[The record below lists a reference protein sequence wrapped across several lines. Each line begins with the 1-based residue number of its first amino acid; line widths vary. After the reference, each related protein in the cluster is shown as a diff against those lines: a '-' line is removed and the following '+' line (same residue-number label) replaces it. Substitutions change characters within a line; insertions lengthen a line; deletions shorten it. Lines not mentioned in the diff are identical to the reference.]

1 MDETSPA
8 RPSRACTEDE
18 HVRLDLEQPLP
29 GARLLAGTALAG
41 FGWVLA
47 SARIR
52 AMRIE
57 CEGAVLGH
65 AELGFDRPDLAE
77 LTRPYP
83 GARPGFRFT
92 CRLPERVLGAVDLAL
107 VVETERGQRRFRTPL
122 RLVADATL
130 ADPQP
135 DAAESLRIEL
145 EDAQRDAQGLL
156 VVRGWAVGRRPL
168 RHVELWLGSHAL
180 GFAETGLSRE
190 DVGAAHRDYP
200 NAASAGFALRAMLP
214 AGLEAEGELTAVA
227 TDASGATAEA
237 RRPLAPAER
246 RAAASVP
253 MHAMLEETRVN
264 EQGVLRV
271 RGWAVSLAAIQ
282 HVRVFLGETLLGEAQ
297 RGLPRED
304 VGLAH
309 PDYPGAAEAGFLLQ
323 QAAPEGAVDGLAV
336 RVVVAAFGGIR
347 RELAGTL
354 IVAPQARR
362 APPER
367 EAIHF
372 HCDAIT
378 LSEAGALAIKG
389 WAVCASGVAAIDV
402 AFGEQ
407 PLGQARTGEERGDV
421 GNAFPHLPAA
431 RKAGFRFEAD
441 IGGRVTGEH
450 VVSLTLRGARG
461 ESRRVLLPVQA
472 VPVEAVAEAATGT
485 AIRCYLDTPAIK
497 DGRCLEPVRGFLSLH
512 GWAFSRAGVTG
523 IEVFIDG
530 RAYGRAHYGIRRED
544 LHQAL
549 GEPQAL
555 RAGFATLIPPQ
566 ALPRG
571 RHEIRLL
578 IRDAAGQEEAIAF
591 AIEAEPAL
599 AGEGPW
605 SLRRRLTQAESDL
618 KHAILAAAGC
628 RPAFTVLLPEGGAK
642 AARAATL
649 ASLEAQAYAAWRI
662 APAAAPETPLADL
675 LDGEPDALLL
685 PLAPGDVLGADALL
699 ELALGYALEGRA
711 PFLYADERRIDPADH
726 EMRAFFKPDFSPDL
740 LRATNYIGRPW
751 AATREALA
759 RAGFTLGGF
768 AREGEYDAV
777 LRLAEAAER
786 VAHVPLVL
794 AERGAA
800 TLDRPAVERRA
811 LARALARTGTAGTVL
826 PGCLPGTYR
835 TRRRLDD
842 PGLVSIIIPTAGARG
857 LVRTAIETIRAH
869 TARPIEI
876 VVLDNIAPE
885 THEQAALKDWLRGAA
900 DRIVEV
906 AEPFNWSRFNNLAA
920 RTATGAFLLFLNDD
934 IEVADADWLDAML
947 EYAAEPG
954 VGAVGPLLLY
964 GDRRVQH
971 AGQFLAG
978 SVGRHAFR
986 FSPVEAPGPFGLA
999 LTPRTVISVTGACL
1013 LTRRAVFESL
1023 GGFDESHAVINNDL
1037 DFCLRVRKAGMRAVY
1052 TPHARLIHHEM
1063 ASRAALPDAFDTEQ
1077 FRARWADLFARGDPY
1092 FSRHLAP
1099 DADDFAPEQEPLVE
1113 LHVGHPLIARAG
1125 VRRILAIKVDHIGD
1139 FVSAFPA
1146 FRRLKEV
1153 FPQAELTVLAAGASA
1168 ALAPL
1173 EPAIDRVLRFD
1184 FFHARSETGRRE
1196 LTEDDLAG
1204 LAATLVPY
1212 RFDLALDLRRQPDTR
1227 RLLQASGARFLGGFD
1242 REAAF
1247 PWLDIAMPWE
1257 GDIARTYKRA
1267 HISEALVGFIDA
1279 VGAACDPERRLIAEP
1294 PSGSREAAAALPGL
1308 AALAA
1313 AEGRRL
1319 VAIHAGAGAE
1329 NKQWPAENFAAL
1341 IDLLAGEAGAFC
1353 VVIGGADEAAVADCV
1368 LDAVRRRDS
1377 VASVVGAVALRD
1389 LPTLLA
1395 ACDLYVG
1402 NDSGPKHIAAALGV
1416 PTLAIHSGTVDP
1428 VEWGPLGAAAVAVR
1442 RAMTCSPCYLA
1453 YAADCHRALA
1463 CLRGIR
1469 VADVWPRA
1477 RRLLALRS
1485 RAAEAP
1491 PRAPAAERSAEG
1503 APSRPRRAKTSAPAR
1518 GRRLG

>member
-1 MDETSPA
+1 MDATSPV
-8 RPSRACTEDE
+8 RPSRAFAEDE
-18 HVRLDLEQPLP
+18 HVRLDLERPLP
-29 GARLLAGTALAG
+29 GARLLAGTVLAG

-47 SARIR
+47 SARVR
-52 AMRIE
+52 AVRVE
-57 CEGAVLGH
+57 CDGAVLGD

-77 LTRPYP
+77 LTRPFP

-92 CRLPERVLGAVDLAL
+92 CRLPERVVGAVDLGL

-122 RLVADATL
+122 RLVADAAL
-130 ADPQP
+130 ADPP
-135 DAAESLRIEL
+135 ADAAEALRVEL

-156 VVRGWAVGRRPL
+156 VVRGWAVGRRAL

-190 DVGAAHRDYP
+190 DVAAAHRDYP

-214 AGLEAEGELTAVA
+214 AGLEAEGEVIAVA
-227 TDASGATAEA
+227 TDAAGASAEA
-237 RRPLAPAER
+237 RRPLGTTER
-246 RAAASVP
+246 RAAAPAP
-253 MHAMLEETRVN
+253 MQAMLEEARVN

-309 PDYPGAAEAGFLLQ
+309 PDYPAAAEAGFLLQ
-323 QAAPEGAVDGLAV
+323 QEAPEGIADGLGV

-347 RELAGTL
+347 RELTGTL
-354 IVAPQARR
+354 VVAPRARR
-362 APPER
+362 AVPER

-389 WAVCASGVAAIDV
+389 WAVCASGIAAIDV

-407 PLGQARTGEERGDV
+407 ALGEARTGEERGDV

-431 RKAGFRFEAD
+431 RRSGFRFEGD
-441 IGGRVTGEH
+441 VGGPVTGEH
-450 VVSLTLRGARG
+450 VASLSLRGARG

-472 VPVEAVAEAATGT
+472 VPVEAVAEPATGT

-497 DGRCLEPVRGFLSLH
+497 DGRCGEPVRGFLSLH

-523 IEVFIDG
+523 IDVFIDG

-555 RAGFATLIPPQ
+555 RAGFASLIPPQ

-578 IRDAAGQEEAIAF
+578 IRDAAGQEEAIGF
-591 AIEAEPAL
+591 TIEAEPAL
-599 AGEGPW
+599 AGTGPW

-618 KHAILAAAGC
+618 KHAMLAAAGC
-628 RPAFTVLLPEGGAK
+628 RPAFSVLLAEGAN

-649 ASLEAQAYAAWRI
+649 ASLEAQAYEAWRV
-662 APAAAPETPLADL
+662 APAVPPETPLAEL
-675 LDGEPDALLL
+675 LEAAPDGLLL
-685 PLAPGDVLGADALL
+685 VLAPGDVLGADALL
-699 ELALGYALEGRA
+699 ELALGYALEGRPA
-711 PFLYADERRIDPADH
+711 FLYADERRIDPADN

-759 RAGFTLGGF
+759 RAGLTLGGL

-777 LRLAEAAER
+777 LRLTEAAER
-786 VAHVPLVL
+786 VGHVALVL

-800 TLDRPAVERRA
+800 TLDRPAAERRALTRA
-811 LARALARTGTAGTVL
+811 LARAGTAGTVL

-835 TRRRLDD
+835 ARRRLEEA
-842 PGLVSIIIPTAGARG
+842 GLVSIMIPTAGARG

-869 TARPIEI
+869 TARPVEI
-876 VVLDNIAPE
+876 VVLDNIARDTPE
-885 THEQAALKDWLRGAA
+885 QVALKDWLAGAA
-900 DRIVEV
+900 DRIV
-906 AEPFNWSRFNNLAA
+906 AIDEPFNWSRFNNLAA
-920 RTATGAFLLFLNDD
+920 RTAAGAFLLFLNDD
-934 IEVADADWLDAML
+934 IEVIDPDWLDAML

-1013 LTRRAVFESL
+1013 LTRRAVFELL

-1037 DFCLRVRKAGMRAVY
+1037 DFCLRVREAGLRAVY

-1063 ASRAALPDAFDTEQ
+1063 ASRAALPDAFDTAQ
-1077 FRARWADLFARGDPY
+1077 FRARWADVFARGDPY

-1113 LHVGHPLIARAG
+1113 LHVGHPLIARGG
-1125 VRRILAIKVDHIGD
+1125 VRRVLAIKVDHIGD
-1139 FVSAFPA
+1139 FVGAFPA

-1153 FPQAELTVLAAGASA
+1153 FPNAELTVLAAGASL
-1168 ALAPL
+1168 ALAHL

-1196 LTEDDLAG
+1196 LTEEDLAA
-1204 LAATLVPY
+1204 LAATLAPY

-1279 VGAACDPERRLIAEP
+1279 VGAACESERRLIAAP
-1294 PSGSREAAAALPGL
+1294 PAGSRRAAAALPGL
-1308 AALAA
+1308 AVLAA
-1313 AEGRRL
+1313 AAGRPL

-1341 IDLLAGEAGAFC
+1341 IDLLAGEAGAFAL
-1353 VVIGGADEAAVADCV
+1353 VIGGADEAALATSV
-1368 LDAVRRRDS
+1368 LDAVRRRES
-1377 VASVVGAVALRD
+1377 VASVVGTVALRD

-1428 VEWGPLGAAAVAVR
+1428 VEWGPLGEAAVAVR

-1453 YAADCHRALA
+1453 HAADCHRELA

-1469 VADVWPRA
+1469 VADVWPLA
-1477 RRLLALRS
+1477 RRLLALRRGARQS
-1485 RAAEAP
+1485 PPPPLLGAA
-1491 PRAPAAERSAEG
+1491 RAEG
-1503 APSRPRRAKTSAPAR
+1503 APGRRRRAKDPSPVR
-1518 GRRLG
+1518 GRGLG